1 MKHKLLLVI
10 SLLFLSVGNCFS
22 QFGGENAYSVLTLQQ
37 SAKTRALGVDFIS
50 SFTDDISAVMTNPA
64 TLSPL
69 NHKTFALTYTYL
81 FSGIN
86 QAVLA
91 GGYSVKGIGT
101 FALGFQYLNYGNFD
115 MTEEN
120 GDVVGKFSA
129 ADYVITLSW
138 GKMLDSNVYIG
149 ANLKPVFS
157 KYESYSSS
165 AIAIDLSV
173 GFQSN
178 DRTWSA
184 SLMARN
190 MGAQIKKFA
199 NEDSSTP
206 FDLEFAAAKKL
217 NHAPFILYLE
227 LNNLHKWDIRED
239 DPLNPRDKTDLN
251 GNVEKENRF
260 SGFMDNLFRHV
271 QIGTE
276 FVPSKYFYLAL
287 GYSWKQNREMQVGDA
302 FSLAGLSYGFGLNYR
317 QFRLAYSR
325 CEYHK
330 YGSPNYVSLL
340 IKL

>member
-1 MKHKLLLVI
+1 MKYKLLLAI
-10 SLLFLSVGNCFS
+10 SVLFFSLGDCFS
-22 QFGGENAYSVLTLQQ
+22 QFGGESSYSVLTLAQ
-37 SAKTRALGVDFIS
+37 SAKTRALGVDFVS
-50 SFTDDISAVMTNPA
+50 SFTDDVSMVMTNPA
-64 TLSPL
+64 TLSSL
-69 NHKTFALTYTYL
+69 NHKTFSLTYAYL

-86 QAVLA
+86 QAALA
-91 GGYSVKGIGT
+91 ASRTVDKLGS
-101 FALGFQYLNYGNFD
+101 FAIGFQYLNYGNFD

-129 ADYVITLSW
+129 ADYVFTFSW
-138 GKMLDSNVYIG
+138 SRMLDSNVYIG
-149 ANLKPVFS
+149 ANIKPVLS

-165 AIAIDLSV
+165 AIALDLSV

-178 DRTWSA
+178 DKTWSA

-199 NEDSSTP
+199 NEDASLP
-206 FDLEFAAAKKL
+206 FDLAFAASKKL
-217 NHAPFILYLE
+217 NHAPFVLYLE
-227 LNNLHKWDIRED
+227 LNNLHRWNIRED

-251 GNVEKENRF
+251 GNVEKENEV
-260 SGFMDNLFRHV
+260 SGFLDNMFRHV
-271 QIGTE
+271 QFGVE
-276 FVPSKYFYLAL
+276 FVPSKYFYLAA
-287 GYSWKQNREMQVGDA
+287 GYSWKQNREMQVSDA